1 MSFTSEV
8 DHPAIR
14 IRGLAKSYG
23 DVPALC
29 GIDLDI
35 RRGQFFGLLG
45 PNGAGKSTT
54 IHILTGLVTF
64 ADGDVRVLGH
74 DVVREYRL
82 TRRRIGLAPQE
93 FNFDRFFP
101 VREILVLQAGY
112 YGIPRREAGRRADEL
127 LERFGL
133 SSKAGDKIWKLSGGM
148 KRRLLIAKAMIH
160 DPDILIL
167 DEPTAGVDVELR
179 RALWV
184 YLRKLN
190 AEGKTIL
197 LTTHYIEEAEELCEE
212 VAIIDRGRIVARGS
226 PDELVQAGGERHLE
240 IRLTAPPESLP
251 EAVTSRDYF
260 VEDDRVVIR
269 VPHPRRIVAEVLNG
283 LYAQD
288 LKITVVRIRVS
299 RREGVFVPHT
309 GRTIDSGLGEPANGA
324 ADAEEPEEELH
335 EV

>member
-1 MSFTSEV
+1 MAILPAGDS
-8 DHPAIR
+8 PAIE

-23 DVPALC
+23 DVRALE
-29 GIDLDI
+29 GIDLSI

-64 ADGDVRVLGH
+64 SEGSVRVLGK
-74 DVVREYRL
+74 DVVREYRI
-82 TRRRIGLAPQE
+82 TRRGIGLAPQE

-127 LERFGL
+127 LDRFGL
-133 SSKAGDKIWKLSGGM
+133 TSKAADKIWKLSGGM

-160 DPDILIL
+160 EPDILIL

-179 RALWV
+179 RALWI

-212 VAIIDRGRIVARGS
+212 VAIIDRGRIIAQGS
-226 PDELVQAGGERHLE
+226 PEDLVQAGGERHLE
-240 IRLTAPPESLP
+240 IRLTDVPDGLP
-251 EAVTSRDYF
+251 EAVTSRDHF
-260 VEDDRVVIR
+260 VEGDRVVIR
-269 VPHPRRIVAEVLNG
+269 APHPRRIVAEVLNG
-283 LYAQD
+283 LYARD
-288 LKITVVRIRVS
+288 LKITEVRIKES
-299 RREGVFVPHT
+299 SLEEVFVQLT
-309 GRTIDSGLGEPANGA
+309 GRTIDEIGEV
-324 ADAEEPEEELH
+324 EEAV
-335 EV
+335 EVDEAVDV